1 MELEL
6 KQQNTGCRP
15 TLHQMPYRN
24 RDAITT
30 VTVLRTV
37 LPNGNENCV
46 KLELEASQVFFLN

>member
-24 RDAITT
+24 MDAITT

-46 KLELEASQVFFLN
+46 KLELEASQV